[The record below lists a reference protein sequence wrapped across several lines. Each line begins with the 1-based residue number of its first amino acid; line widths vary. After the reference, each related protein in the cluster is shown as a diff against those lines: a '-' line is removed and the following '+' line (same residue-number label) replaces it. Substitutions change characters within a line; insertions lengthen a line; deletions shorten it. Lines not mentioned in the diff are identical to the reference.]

1 MEQKQQLSG
10 SIMDKIKI
18 LIVEDEAIVAL
29 DIKQLLVKLGHEVI
43 GIAKDYSSAIELVH
57 ETTPSLIFM
66 DINLNNSEK
75 DGIDTA
81 IEIQQY
87 KNIPIIYLT
96 AFSDE
101 TTLNRA
107 IATNPVSYL
116 LKPYK
121 LEDLKSIVLLAD
133 HKANRSN
140 QPQMDSKSKK
150 LGFGYYYNRIDEIL
164 YYENHYIKLSKN
176 EKHLL
181 NILIDAKGAI
191 VAYQDIEYLIWPD
204 SPVSVSS
211 LRTLL
216 YRLRAKLNYKLIETV
231 HSAGCRLTPTY

>member
-1 MEQKQQLSG
+1 
-10 SIMDKIKI
+10 MDKIKI

-29 DIKQLLVKLGHEVI
+29 DIKQLLLKLGHDVI
-43 GIAKDYSSAIELVH
+43 GIAKDYSSAMVLFH
-57 ETTPSLIFM
+57 SNTPSLVFM
-66 DINLNNSEK
+66 DINLKNSKK

-81 IEIQQY
+81 KEIQNH

-96 AFSDE
+96 AFCDE
-101 TTLNRA
+101 VTLNRA

-121 LEDLKSIVLLAD
+121 LEDLKSTVLLAAY
-133 HKANRSN
+133 KSNRSN
-140 QPQMDSKSKK
+140 QPQVDSKSTA

-164 YYENHYIKLSKN
+164 YYENIYIKLSKN
-176 EKHLL
+176 EKQLF

-191 VAYQDIEYLIWPD
+191 VAYSDIEYLIWPEM
-204 SPVSVSS
+204 PVSNSS
-211 LRTLL
+211 VRTLL

-231 HSAGCRLTPTY
+231 HSAGCRLTPEY

>member
-1 MEQKQQLSG
+1 MG
-10 SIMDKIKI
+10 KIKI
-18 LIVEDEAIVAL
+18 LIVEDESIVAL
-29 DIKQLLVKLGHEVI
+29 DIKQLLIKLGYEVI
-43 GIAKDYSSAIELVH
+43 AIAKDYSSAIKLVH
-57 ETTPSLIFM
+57 THTPTLIFM

-81 IEIQQY
+81 KEIQSYQ
-87 KNIPIIYLT
+87 NIPIIYLT
-96 AFSDE
+96 AFCDE
-101 TTLNRA
+101 ITLARA
-107 IATNPVSYL
+107 VTTNPVSYL

-121 LEDLKSIVLLAD
+121 IENLKSTVLLAV
-133 HKANRSN
+133 HKSNRTN
-140 QPQMDSKSKK
+140 KLKINNKSKE

-176 EKHLL
+176 EKQLL

-191 VAYQDIEYLIWPD
+191 VSYQNIEYLIWHD
-204 SPVSVSS
+204 SSISNSS

-231 HSAGCRLTPTY
+231 HSTGCRLTPKY

>member
-1 MEQKQQLSG
+1 
-10 SIMDKIKI
+10 MDKIKI
-18 LIVEDEAIVAL
+18 LVVEDESIVAL
-29 DIKQLLVKLGHEVI
+29 DIKQLLLKLGHDVI
-43 GIAKDYSSAIELVH
+43 GIAKDYKSAMELVH
-57 ETTPSLIFM
+57 ENTPSLVFM
-66 DINLNNSEK
+66 DINLKNSEK

-81 IEIQQY
+81 KDIQQY

-96 AFSDE
+96 AFCDE
-101 TTLNRA
+101 VTLTRA

-121 LEDLKSIVLLAD
+121 LEDLKSTVLLAAY
-133 HKANRSN
+133 KSNRSN
-140 QPQMDSKSKK
+140 QPQMDSKSAR
-150 LGFGYYYNRIDEIL
+150 LGFGYFYNRVDEIL
-164 YYENHYIKLSKN
+164 YYENLYIKLSKN

-191 VAYQDIEYLIWPD
+191 VSYTDIEYLIWPD
-204 SPVSVSS
+204 SPVSASS

-231 HSAGCRLTPTY
+231 HSAGCRLTPEF